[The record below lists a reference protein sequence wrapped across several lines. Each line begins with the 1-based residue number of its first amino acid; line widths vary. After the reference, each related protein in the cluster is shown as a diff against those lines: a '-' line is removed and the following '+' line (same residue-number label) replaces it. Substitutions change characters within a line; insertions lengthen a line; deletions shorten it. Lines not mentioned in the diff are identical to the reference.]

1 MKHRFGINIRHP
13 RHKVLLIASLVL
25 VLLLTLTSTSYAAP
39 GEAQQ
44 GVYHT
49 VQMGEYLSLIASR
62 YGVST
67 AAILAANPHITNPN
81 LIYSG
86 TNIFIPIGYTPLP
99 SPPPPPQPTYP
110 APACRH
116 YHHVGYGQT
125 LLGISSVYG
134 VSAFAIAEANSIY
147 NLNRIY
153 AGQTLCIP

>member
-1 MKHRFGINIRHP
+1 MMNKGFLARPSR
-13 RHKVLLIASLVL
+13 KLVLVACLVL
-25 VLLLTLTSTSYAAP
+25 VLLLAFASTSYAAP
-39 GEAQQ
+39 AEAQQ

-67 AAILAANPHITNPN
+67 AVILAANPHITNPN

-86 TNIFIPIGYTPLP
+86 TNIFIPIGYTPA
-99 SPPPPPQPTYP
+99 PPAPPAPPTYP
-110 APACRH
+110 TAPTGCRH
-116 YHHVGYGQT
+116 SHYITPGQT
-125 LLGISSVYG
+125 MLGIAQFYG
-134 VSAFAIAEANSIY
+134 VSPFAIAQANNIF

>member
-1 MKHRFGINIRHP
+1 MKQGFLTRPSR
-13 RHKVLLIASLVL
+13 KVLLIVCLAL
-25 VLLLTLTSTSYAAP
+25 VLLLAFASTSYAAP
-39 GEAQQ
+39 AEAQQ

-49 VQMGEYLSLIASR
+49 VQIGEYLSLIASR

-86 TNIFIPIGYTPLP
+86 TNIFIPIGYTP
-99 SPPPPPQPTYP
+99 PPPPPQPP
-110 APACRH
+110 PPPNPSPCRNSH
-116 YHHVGYGQT
+116 YITYGQT
-125 LLGISSVYG
+125 LLSIARYYG
-134 VSAFAIAEANSIY
+134 VSAFSIAQANNIF